1 MGCHDDPPQVRST
14 VSRTTQ
20 SPSAGNIWN
29 NEQTQNWNLQPDS
42 KQRRRRSSFRVCIHV
57 SCSLCQN
64 KRMHIVFYQSMRW
77 SWRWSLRPQQNSDH
91 RTQKGA
97 EANVSPSTLIFSQ
110 SQYETQNVL
119 SNIEMLLVLVVSAS
133 GQMSCLFT
141 DSSLDKST
149 NISLP

>member
-1 MGCHDDPPQVRST
+1 MDVDQC
-14 VSRTTQ
+14 
-20 SPSAGNIWN
+20 
-29 NEQTQNWNLQPDS
+29 LQPLD
-42 KQRRRRSSFRVCIHV
+42 
-57 SCSLCQN
+57 QN
-64 KRMHIVFYQSMRW
+64 IEKHRAQS
-77 SWRWSLRPQQNSDH
+77 
-91 RTQKGA
+91 GA
-97 EANVSPSTLIFSQ
+97 EANVSPSTLIVSQ